1 MIRSSLS
8 NLFGDAAQ
16 RFQFFSLVRQASAFA
31 VSIALARSHLSLV
44 EVGTF
49 ELWLFLGL
57 VITFLVYS
65 GTLQA
70 FLREYH
76 GEGSNRDAIIF
87 NIFLLQL
94 FLALICGG
102 LIYLFKN
109 QLPDLGLARISNL
122 GWVLFY
128 LWLHL
133 SASLTPYIFLAKNF
147 RNFFI
152 PYAIFYFLGY
162 GLAVLIPL
170 LSGGGLPEVLS
181 GLIIF
186 GLIEY
191 LILLIAVF
199 RCSTLKLT
207 PSLIRVLIRVAI
219 PLTIYGGLGLLAQIF
234 DAWLVQWY
242 YDDLGVFAK
251 FRYGA
256 RELPGALAIAGAF
269 SSSLLLLARQNLAG
283 GKIRTYRGSLRL
295 MHLFFPLTIIL
306 MLISPFLFGW
316 IYGRDFVASAAIFNT
331 YLLLMIARWIFPHAL
346 VIALREEKV
355 LVQIS
360 IIELLVNISLSILL
374 VSMFG
379 LVGVALATVI
389 AFLSEKL
396 MLIFFLHK
404 KYQLGWGTY
413 IPLRAW
419 WLYSAATMICYFFTT
434 FWYDL

>member
-8 NLFGDAAQ
+8 KLFGDAIQ

-31 VSIALARSHLSLV
+31 VSIMLARSHFSLV
-44 EVGTF
+44 DVGTF

-57 VITFLVYS
+57 ILTFLVYS

-76 GEGSNRDAIIF
+76 GKGNHRDAIIF

-94 FLALICGG
+94 LLAVICGG
-102 LIYLFKN
+102 SIYVFKN
-109 QLPDLGLARISNL
+109 QLSGLGLDKISNL

-147 RNFFI
+147 RHFFI
-152 PYAIFYFLGY
+152 PYAIFYFVGY

-170 LSGGGLPEVLS
+170 LGRGGLPEVLL
-181 GLIIF
+181 GLIVF
-186 GLIEY
+186 ALIEY

-199 RCSTLKLT
+199 RYSIIKLA
-207 PSLIRVLIRVAI
+207 PSLIRILSRVAI

-269 SSSLLLLARQNLAG
+269 SSSLLLLARRDLAG

-295 MHLFFPLTIIL
+295 MHLFFPITIIL
-306 MLISPFLFGW
+306 MLTSPFLFSW
-316 IYGRDFVASAAIFNT
+316 IFGPDFVTSSAIFNT

-346 VIALREEKV
+346 IIALREEKV

-360 IIELLVNISLSILL
+360 VVELLMNISLSIVL
-374 VSMFG
+374 VSIFG
-379 LVGVALATVI
+379 LVGVALATVF
-389 AFLSEKL
+389 AFLGEKL
-396 MLIFFLHK
+396 MLIFFLYK
-404 KYQLGWGTY
+404 KYQLRWGAY
-413 IPLRAW
+413 IPLRTW
-419 WLYSAATMICYFFTT
+419 WLYSATTVICYLFAT
-434 FWYDL
+434 FWFDL